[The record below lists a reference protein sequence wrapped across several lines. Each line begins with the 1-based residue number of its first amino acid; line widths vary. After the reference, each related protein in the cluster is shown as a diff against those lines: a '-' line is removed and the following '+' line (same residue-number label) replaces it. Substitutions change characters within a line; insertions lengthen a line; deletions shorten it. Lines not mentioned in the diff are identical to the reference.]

1 MRDRVISLQHT
12 LSDLG
17 SSLVAEHVSGE
28 RNVVADHLSRV
39 DVGDAFQLNQFVFAD
54 LQCTIGPCTINC
66 FAAMANA
73 LLPVFN
79 SYFLELSSSGVDA
92 FAHQLACPCKL
103 LSPPTGY
110 FGSTCQLPAA

>member
-1 MRDRVISLQHT
+1 MWDRVISLQHT

-66 FAAMANA
+66 FATMANA
-73 LLPVFN
+73 LLPVLTLT
-79 SYFLELSSSGVDA
+79 SWSSVPPG
-92 FAHQLACPCKL
+92 LML
-103 LSPPTGY
+103 LHKPTGM
-110 FGSTCQLPAA
+110 PM